1 MTGQGD
7 KARPEMQQTQQMGMV
22 SSEQAEGVHRQQAE
36 AKASVQQQGH
46 AEKPVQAGKTITDWA
61 SI

>member
-1 MTGQGD
+1 
-7 KARPEMQQTQQMGMV
+7 MQQTQQMGMV
-22 SSEQAEGVHRQQAE
+22 SSDQPEGVQRQQAD